1 MPIGALICESSNCAI
16 FASMRKGIIYGLA
29 LALFFFFL
37 RWIEYKFVIRELS
50 REFYIGLIAV
60 MFAIVGIWAGRK
72 LTAQKK
78 VAITNPPSTFVV
90 SEKYLSD
97 LNISKREH
105 EVLELMAQGLTNQQI
120 ADRLS
125 LSLNTI
131 KTHTSS
137 LFIKLDV
144 KRRTQAI
151 QKGKDLSLIP

>member
-1 MPIGALICESSNCAI
+1 
-16 FASMRKGIIYGLA
+16 MRKGIVYGLA

-60 MFAIVGIWAGRK
+60 MFVVVGVWAGRK
-72 LTAQKK
+72 LTARKK
-78 VAITNPPSTFVV
+78 VTITSPPSTFVMN
-90 SEKYLSD
+90 EQYLFE
-97 LNISKREH
+97 LGISKREH
-105 EVLELMAQGLTNQQI
+105 EVLELMARGLTNQQI

-137 LFIKLDV
+137 LFLKLEV

-151 QKGKDLSLIP
+151 QKAKDLFLIP

>member
-1 MPIGALICESSNCAI
+1 
-16 FASMRKGIIYGLA
+16 MRKGIVYGLA

-60 MFAIVGIWAGRK
+60 MFVVVGVWAGRK
-72 LTAQKK
+72 LTARKK
-78 VAITNPPSTFVV
+78 VTITSPPSTFVMN
-90 SEKYLSD
+90 EQYLSE
-97 LNISKREH
+97 LGISKREH
-105 EVLELMAQGLTNQQI
+105 EVLELMARGLTNQQI

-137 LFIKLDV
+137 LFLKLEV

-151 QKGKDLSLIP
+151 QKAKDLFLIP

>member
-1 MPIGALICESSNCAI
+1 
-16 FASMRKGIIYGLA
+16 MRKGIVYGLA

-60 MFAIVGIWAGRK
+60 MFVVVGVWAGRK
-72 LTAQKK
+72 LTARKK
-78 VAITNPPSTFVV
+78 VTITRPPSTFVMN
-90 SEKYLSD
+90 EQYLFE
-97 LNISKREH
+97 LGISKREH
-105 EVLELMAQGLTNQQI
+105 EVLELMARGLTNQQI

-137 LFIKLDV
+137 LFLKLEV

-151 QKGKDLSLIP
+151 QKAKDLFLIP

>member
-1 MPIGALICESSNCAI
+1 MGLLLIVVFVNSPI
-16 FASMRKGIIYGLA
+16 FALMRKGFIYGLA

-37 RWIEYKFVIRELS
+37 RWIEYKFLIRELS

-60 MFAIVGIWAGRK
+60 MFVVVGVWAGRK

-78 VAITNPPSTFVV
+78 VFVTNVPATFVLD
-90 SEKYLSD
+90 EQHLAQ
-97 LNISKREH
+97 LGISKREH
-105 EVLELMAQGLTNQQI
+105 QVLDLMAQGFTNQQI

-137 LFIKLDV
+137 LFLKLDV
-144 KRRTQAI
+144 KRRTQAV
-151 QKGKDLSLIP
+151 QKAKDLMLIP